1 MTDFVESLARLR
13 LPSTSRCRIP
23 TDLEAI
29 TDRAVEVAPSDAGT
43 TRDVIESLW
52 DRLLALYRSG
62 VHPGIQLCVRRH
74 GAVVIDRAIGHAR
87 GNAPEDPEDA
97 IRVPLTTRTP
107 VNLFSAAKAITAMV
121 IHKLDQQR
129 VLHLDDRVCEFIPG
143 FARHGKDRITIRH
156 LVSHKAG
163 IPNLPRE
170 ALDLDLLHQPER
182 VVEILC
188 AMKPRSR
195 PGQMLAYHAVSSGF
209 VLAEVVRR
217 ATGHSIRDVLAKEIR
232 EPLGLEWLHYGVGPE
247 DVGRVAQNALTGPAV
262 IPPISTLLRGALGMD
277 MDEVVRLSNDPRFLM
292 GIIPSANVISTA
304 ADTAAFYQ
312 CLLNGGELNG
322 VRVFDERTVHHAI
335 DEQTGGYEFDL
346 TLFLPIAYSMGFMLG
361 NRFLSLYGW
370 NHPHAFGHLG
380 LTNIFCWADPER
392 ELVVSVLTTGKPIV
406 SLHALRMVQFH
417 SAIHDAFPAVEK
429 RV

>member
-1 MTDFVESLARLR
+1 MTDFVEAIARLR
-13 LPSTSRCRIP
+13 LPRTSRCRIDA
-23 TDLEAI
+23 DLEPL
-29 TDRAVEVAPSDAGT
+29 TDRAHEVSPSDVGT

-87 GNAPEDPEDA
+87 GNSPEDPVDA

-121 IHKLDQQR
+121 VHKLDEQH
-129 VLHLDDRVCEFIPG
+129 VLHLDDRVCEFIPA
-143 FARHGKDRITIRH
+143 FAKHGKDRITIRH

-182 VVEILC
+182 VIDIMC
-188 AMKPRSR
+188 DMKPRSR

-217 ATGHSIRDVLAKEIR
+217 ATGHSIRDVLAREIR
-232 EPLGLEWLHYGVGPE
+232 EPLGLEWLHYGVAPE
-247 DVGRVAQNALTGPAV
+247 DVERVARNAMTGPAV
-262 IPPISTLLRGALGMD
+262 LPPVSNLLRGALGMD
-277 MDEVVRLSNDPRFLM
+277 IDEVVRFSNDRRFLT

-312 CLLNGGELNG
+312 CLLNGGVLG
-322 VRVFDERTVHHAI
+322 DVRVFDERTVHHAI
-335 DEQTGGYEFDL
+335 DEQTGFEFDL

-370 NHPHAFGHLG
+370 NHPEAFGHLG

-417 SAIHDAFPAVEK
+417 SAIHDAFPPVDP
-429 RV
+429 RR